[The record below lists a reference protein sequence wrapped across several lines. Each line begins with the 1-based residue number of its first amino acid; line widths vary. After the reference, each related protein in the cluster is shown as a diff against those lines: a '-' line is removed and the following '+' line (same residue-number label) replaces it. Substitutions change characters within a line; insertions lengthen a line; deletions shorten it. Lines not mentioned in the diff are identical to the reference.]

1 MLLNRVVMKLFLRP
15 ETVICCA
22 LNSMAP
28 SPERVISNYCQGM
41 VLFGEHR
48 KNGLVWKAFPERAI
62 ITPESAH
69 LSRRLKEYMRR
80 DEFGIRFSENF
91 EGAIRESQRGKWTWI
106 NEPLIEIYI
115 KLFSMGFAQ
124 SIEAYHDEQLVG
136 GLWGLAVG
144 NTFSVM
150 SMFHQVDRAG
160 AIALGIL
167 VKRLMDGELGMVDCG
182 LLNSNFARFGA
193 QVVSQEK
200 FIEKVAHGLARSVA
214 TLRQG

>member
-1 MLLNRVVMKLFLRP
+1 M
-15 ETVICCA
+15 
-22 LNSMAP
+22 
-28 SPERVISNYCQGM
+28 
-41 VLFGEHR
+41 
-48 KNGLVWKAFPERAI
+48 KNGLVWKTFPERAI

-80 DEFGIRFSENF
+80 DEFGIRFNENF
-91 EGAIRESQRGKWTWI
+91 EGAVRESQRGKWTWI
-106 NEPLIEIYI
+106 NEPLIEIYK

-150 SMFHQVDRAG
+150 SMFHRVDRAG

-182 LLNSNFARFGA
+182 LLNTNFARFGA

-200 FIEKVAHGLARSVA
+200 FIEKVAHGLVRSVA